1 MKLHFKTV
9 ELENLL
15 SIVANL
21 EKDKPGEESLN
32 DLFVVEVDELF
43 CDGKSAKNT
52 QVAIDYRAFITTTTS
67 FMSGKMTT

>member
-21 EKDKPGEESLN
+21 EKDKRQRTL
-32 DLFVVEVDELF
+32 
-43 CDGKSAKNT
+43 
-52 QVAIDYRAFITTTTS
+52 R
-67 FMSGKMTT
+67 